1 MNEIPAEVIQ
11 IQGKLGIKGVSRIRA
26 RVMDGKDKGKVIVRN
41 VVGPLTIGDI
51 IMIKGAELDTEG
63 VFR

>member
-1 MNEIPAEVIQ
+1 MDEIPAEIIQ
-11 IQGKLGIKGVSRIRA
+11 IQGKLGIKGVSRVRA
-26 RVMDGKDKGKVIVRN
+26 RVLDGRDKGKVIVRN
-41 VVGPLTIGDI
+41 VVGPLMVGDI